1 MVRGSGLCCPVCS
14 ELIKAR
20 SDFQEQVGTSV
31 DDTIVLSC
39 HRLVS
44 SILVDDISPS
54 LFFSSRLF
62 RNRTFRVSRASL
74 IVD

>member
-14 ELIKAR
+14 ELIKAH

-44 SILVDDISPS
+44 SILVDDVSPS
-54 LFFSSRLF
+54 LFFLTDCLEIELSECLELPS
-62 RNRTFRVSRASL
+62 
-74 IVD
+74 